1 MVCDPAELESA
12 VANATG
18 PRGHG
23 IGAPEERVGLVITC
37 HNQPLLPESH
47 EGGKPTTPL
56 FIDEQRGRAAAEFDH
71 GASMT

>member
-1 MVCDPAELESA
+1 
-12 VANATG
+12 
-18 PRGHG
+18 
-23 IGAPEERVGLVITC
+23 VGLVITC
-37 HNQPLLPESH
+37 HNQPLLLESH